1 MPSGRDRGSCTLRIT
16 RGAEAAFM
24 AIFPVQRRSI
34 FRIKTD
40 IFRSDCGWKR
50 SVYPHSTGIS
60 GPRRTATVGFRSMA
74 ERDIWNL
81 WCFAKLG
88 AIIRIIAP
96 SAI

>member
-60 GPRRTATVGFRSMA
+60 GPRRTATLVFYKFLESLVFCQAR
-74 ERDIWNL
+74 RDKSGYRA
-81 WCFAKLG
+81 WCN
-88 AIIRIIAP
+88 
-96 SAI
+96 